1 MLRIVGGILI
11 LSGATALG
19 YTKTRQYYT
28 HISQLREFQRGM
40 ELVRCQMNYT
50 LYSIPKL
57 LHMVGKQLKGP
68 TSAYFINLSEAISH
82 GIPRHR
88 AHEEALRTTKGLCLP
103 QDGLLSLIEWSTT
116 LGQFDPDG
124 ENRMMLLSIRRME
137 RALTTYEEDK
147 KHMVRSYT
155 LLGACAGIAMVILML

>member
-28 HISQLREFQRGM
+28 HVSQLREFRRGM

-57 LHMVGKQLKGP
+57 LSIVGSRLKGP
-68 TSAYFINLSEAISH
+68 PGAYFIHLSEAITR
-82 GIPRHR
+82 GTPRHR
-88 AHEEALRTTKGLCLP
+88 AHEEALRTTRGLSLP
-103 QDGLLSLIEWSTT
+103 RDGLLSLIEWSGS
-116 LGQFDPDG
+116 LGQFDPEG
-124 ENRMMLLSIRRME
+124 ENRMMLLSIQRME
-137 RALTTYEEDK
+137 RALTAYEEDK
-147 KHMVRSYT
+147 KQMVKSYT
-155 LLGACAGIAMVILML
+155 ILGACAGIAMIILML